1 MPSSGAFAR
10 VGLIAAVSVVA
21 GISTLGPLMKQATQ
35 SDSRTTGMAAAVPPP
50 PDGRTTGVAAPLP
63 PPPGAAGEGAVAAPP
78 SDRSAPI
85 AARALTG
92 AVPEAARPPVRTAVA
107 RLTIDEAVRTAPPA
121 DIAPAAAAAPAPSA
135 ASGSAPPAVAASAF
149 PAVQPLD
156 ETDGGASQAAQAAA
170 PPQAAQAAAPP
181 QAAQAAAPPQA
192 AQAAPPQQAAKKKRA
207 AAKKKPVRPAP
218 FDLRDFFAGW

>member
-1 MPSSGAFAR
+1 MPSSDAFAR

-21 GISTLGPLMKQATQ
+21 GISTLGPLLKQATQ
-35 SDSRTTGMAAAVPPP
+35 SDSRTTGMAATVPP
-50 PDGRTTGVAAPLP
+50 PDGRTTGVAATLP
-63 PPPGAAGEGAVAAPP
+63 PPPEAAGERAVAAPP

-121 DIAPAAAAAPAPSA
+121 DIAPAAAAAAPAPSA
-135 ASGSAPPAVAASAF
+135 ASASAPPAVAASAF

-170 PPQAAQAAAPP
+170 PPQAAQAAPPP
-181 QAAQAAAPPQA
+181 QPS
-192 AQAAPPQQAAKKKRA
+192 KKKRA
-207 AAKKKPVRPAP
+207 AAKKEPVRPAP
-218 FDLRDFFAGW
+218 FDLRDFFAGRW

>member
-21 GISTLGPLMKQATQ
+21 GISTLGPLLKQAMQ
-35 SDSRTTGMAAAVPPP
+35 SDSRTTDMAATVPPA
-50 PDGRTTGVAAPLP
+50 DGRTTGVAAPLP
-63 PPPGAAGEGAVAAPP
+63 PPPEAAGEGAVAAPL

-121 DIAPAAAAAPAPSA
+121 DIAPAAAAAAPAPSA
-135 ASGSAPPAVAASAF
+135 ASGSAPPAVAATAF
-149 PAVQPLD
+149 PPVQPLD

-170 PPQAAQAAAPP
+170 PPQAAQAATPP
-181 QAAQAAAPPQA
+181 
-192 AQAAPPQQAAKKKRA
+192 QAAKKKRA
-207 AAKKKPVRPAP
+207 AAKKKPARPAP
-218 FDLRDFFAGW
+218 FDLRDFFAGRW

>member
-1 MPSSGAFAR
+1 MPSSDAFAR

-21 GISTLGPLMKQATQ
+21 GISTLGPLLKQATQ
-35 SDSRTTGMAAAVPPP
+35 SDSRTTGMAATVPP
-50 PDGRTTGVAAPLP
+50 PDGRTTGVAATLP
-63 PPPGAAGEGAVAAPP
+63 PPPEAAGEGAVAAPP

-121 DIAPAAAAAPAPSA
+121 DIAPAAAAAAPAPSA
-135 ASGSAPPAVAASAF
+135 ASASAPPAASASAPPAVAASAF

-156 ETDGGASQAAQAAA
+156 ETDGAASQAAQAAT
-170 PPQAAQAAAPP
+170 
-181 QAAQAAAPPQA
+181 PPQA
-192 AQAAPPQQAAKKKRA
+192 AQAAPPPQPSKKKRA
-207 AAKKKPVRPAP
+207 AAKKEPVRPAP
-218 FDLRDFFAGW
+218 FDLRDFFAGRW